1 MVEYEC
7 DHEGLIRRLQDLIEK
22 KQKMIDSLTSRIT
35 TQVKLKRQECSNAND
50 KLVTAKREL
59 ATLKKNGVKT
69 EGERIADLE
78 EKIKAQVELNQELS
92 KEFRSLKH

>member
-1 MVEYEC
+1 M
-7 DHEGLIRRLQDLIEK
+7 
-22 KQKMIDSLTSRIT
+22 
-35 TQVKLKRQECSNAND
+35 
-50 KLVTAKREL
+50 TAKREL

-92 KEFRSLKH
+92 KELRSLKHQ